1 MCRCQV
7 TRNVAPLPLLHMHE
21 GDLMFRCRHIKNKIR
36 WDIRRAGLLNSHIRN
51 EQSVVNP
58 GQMIQR
64 EHLTPTAGYLV
75 CAGVVLITLTV
86 SLEPDVGFSAPLGPR
101 LLFWTLQVA
110 TGLIVLQRTLHFLAH
125 HNAGGRLP
133 ALAIVLLSGLLGVFI
148 LTPAFWFIGEGL
160 METWLGYPKHQQPQ
174 GDEPLISFPSHPL
187 IEEFFDILLPVT
199 AAWTLIC
206 LPLLH
211 GIVSPTLNDQRVDL
225 SLPIDVVQY
234 VADDRLAQNPSA
246 PAEGIGQEACNVTAM
261 HAEVVHRDH
270 KERST
275 WLSRGQAPFPNQTTA
290 CLTARLPS
298 ALGSDIIAVA
308 SELQYLRVWTP
319 LGCALILGALAEVE
333 SDPSLE
339 GIRVHR
345 SWWVAR
351 KHVIRIQRKAGGAV
365 CLMSNGHQVPV
376 SRRRRSD
383 VIKGL
388 GLSAVN
394 TTLIE
399 SEFIPKSDLQ

>member
-1 MCRCQV
+1 M
-7 TRNVAPLPLLHMHE
+7 
-21 GDLMFRCRHIKNKIR
+21 
-36 WDIRRAGLLNSHIRN
+36 
-51 EQSVVNP
+51 
-58 GQMIQR
+58 
-64 EHLTPTAGYLV
+64 
-75 CAGVVLITLTV
+75 
-86 SLEPDVGFSAPLGPR
+86 
-101 LLFWTLQVA
+101 
-110 TGLIVLQRTLHFLAH
+110 
-125 HNAGGRLP
+125 
-133 ALAIVLLSGLLGVFI
+133 
-148 LTPAFWFIGEGL
+148 
-160 METWLGYPKHQQPQ
+160 
-174 GDEPLISFPSHPL
+174 
-187 IEEFFDILLPVT
+187 
-199 AAWTLIC
+199 
-206 LPLLH
+206 
-211 GIVSPTLNDQRVDL
+211 
-225 SLPIDVVQY
+225 
-234 VADDRLAQNPSA
+234 
-246 PAEGIGQEACNVTAM
+246 
-261 HAEVVHRDH
+261 
-270 KERST
+270 
-275 WLSRGQAPFPNQTTA
+275 
-290 CLTARLPS
+290 TARLPS

-399 SEFIPKSDLQ
+399 SKFIPKSDLQ